1 MLLDLEFIIKI
12 AKEKTE
18 ELKTIPENP
27 LHDPSIIWLQNDP
40 QDKKAN
46 ELMSKYKVIASQ
58 ISSQTTLEQQK
69 IIIRKIM
76 YSHDWR
82 AMQLMFI
89 ISSNEEPFRFMF
101 DREDAPTFSR
111 ERISSEMFEK
121 YYNWCVLHN
130 PTIKN
135 IGLSL
140 DKSFENSAI
149 IAEEYS
155 LPTLISILLS
165 ECSTNIGD
173 GVAID
178 KLRILKKNFGKEIIT
193 FMKKLNN
200 DGTCDPGSFSIL
212 EKIEK
217 ALNSKM
223 EKDFYEGK

>member
-27 LHDPSIIWLQNDP
+27 LHDPSIIWLQTDP

-46 ELMSKYKVIASQ
+46 ELMSRYKVIASQ

-101 DREDAPTFSR
+101 DREDAPTFSG
-111 ERISSEMFEK
+111 ERFSSEMFEK

-149 IAEEYS
+149 IVQEYS

>member
-82 AMQLMFI
+82 ALQLMFI
-89 ISSNEEPFRFMF
+89 FISNEEPFRFML
-101 DREDAPTFSR
+101 DSEDAPTFSG
-111 ERISSEMFEK
+111 EKISSEMLEK
-121 YYNWCVLHN
+121 YYKWCVLHN

-149 IAEEYS
+149 IVQEYS

-178 KLRILKKNFGKEIIT
+178 KLRILKKNFGK
-193 FMKKLNN
+193 
-200 DGTCDPGSFSIL
+200 G
-212 EKIEK
+212 
-217 ALNSKM
+217 NS
-223 EKDFYEGK
+223 

>member
-27 LHDPSIIWLQNDP
+27 LHDPSIIWLQNDS

-101 DREDAPTFSR
+101 DREDAPTFSG

-149 IAEEYS
+149 IVQEYS

-178 KLRILKKNFGKEIIT
+178 KIRILKKNFGKEIIT

>member
-1 MLLDLEFIIKI
+1 
-12 AKEKTE
+12 
-18 ELKTIPENP
+18 
-27 LHDPSIIWLQNDP
+27 
-40 QDKKAN
+40 
-46 ELMSKYKVIASQ
+46 
-58 ISSQTTLEQQK
+58 
-69 IIIRKIM
+69 M

-101 DREDAPTFSR
+101 DREDAPTFSG

-149 IAEEYS
+149 IVQEYS

>member
-1 MLLDLEFIIKI
+1 MLDLKFIIKI
-12 AKEKTE
+12 AEEKIE
-18 ELKTIPENP
+18 KMKALQEDELI
-27 LHDPSIIWLQNDP
+27 DPAYSWFQNDP
-40 QDKKAN
+40 ENKKAN
-46 ELMSKYKVIASQ
+46 ALMDIYKIVASQ

-101 DREDAPTFSR
+101 DREDAPTFSG

-149 IAEEYS
+149 IVQEYS

-178 KLRILKKNFGKEIIT
+178 KLRILKKNL
-193 FMKKLNN
+193 KK
-200 DGTCDPGSFSIL
+200 
-212 EKIEK
+212 
-217 ALNSKM
+217 
-223 EKDFYEGK
+223 

>member
-1 MLLDLEFIIKI
+1 
-12 AKEKTE
+12 
-18 ELKTIPENP
+18 
-27 LHDPSIIWLQNDP
+27 
-40 QDKKAN
+40 
-46 ELMSKYKVIASQ
+46 
-58 ISSQTTLEQQK
+58 
-69 IIIRKIM
+69 
-76 YSHDWR
+76 
-82 AMQLMFI
+82 
-89 ISSNEEPFRFMF
+89 MF
-101 DREDAPTFSR
+101 DREDAPTFYG

-149 IAEEYS
+149 IVQEYS

-200 DGTCDPGSFSIL
+200 DGICDDPRLFSIF
-212 EKIEK
+212 EK
-217 ALNSKM
+217 AEKAANSKM
-223 EKDFYEGK
+223 EEDFLEGK

>member
-149 IAEEYS
+149 IVQEYS

-178 KLRILKKNFGKEIIT
+178 KIRILKKNFGKEIIT